1 MANPLPSQKRFTVQQ
16 KLEILAQA
24 KSSIHSK
31 VHVCKKFGIARKTFC
46 KWQKQLAHLIPS
58 DSSEELKKQIAS
70 LYKQIV
76 ELKAQLIEKDA
87 KIDILHHTLS
97 KDMGTEKGIK
107 TIKQAMEKETLT
119 K

>member
-1 MANPLPSQKRFTVQQ
+1 MANPHPSQKRFTVQQ

-31 VHVCKKFGIARKTFC
+31 ADVCKKFGIARKTLYE
-46 KWQKQLAHLIPS
+46 WQKELAHLIPS

-70 LYKQIV
+70 LYQQIV

-87 KIDILHHTLS
+87 KIDILEALLKKTL
-97 KDMGTEKGIK
+97 
-107 TIKQAMEKETLT
+107 
-119 K
+119 

>member
-1 MANPLPSQKRFTVQQ
+1 M
-16 KLEILAQA
+16 
-24 KSSIHSK
+24 
-31 VHVCKKFGIARKTFC
+31 
-46 KWQKQLAHLIPS
+46 
-58 DSSEELKKQIAS
+58 
-70 LYKQIV
+70 YKQIV

-87 KIDILHHTLS
+87 KIDLLHHTLS